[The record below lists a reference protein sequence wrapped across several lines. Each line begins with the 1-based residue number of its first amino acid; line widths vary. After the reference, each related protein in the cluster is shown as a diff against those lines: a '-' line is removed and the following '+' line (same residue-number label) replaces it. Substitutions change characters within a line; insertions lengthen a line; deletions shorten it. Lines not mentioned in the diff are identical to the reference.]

1 MESGSPSKVSFE
13 KLKAQFMDDFMKD
26 EFYKAEA
33 LIKQIETSYEEN
45 SLLDEQGSQI

>member
-1 MESGSPSKVSFE
+1 
-13 KLKAQFMDDFMKD
+13 MDDFMKD

-45 SLLDEQGSQI
+45 SLLDEQGSPIEKSEDDIVS